1 MQRNTR
7 ARMSDIGSE
16 ADNAGDVKGEALY
29 GVPVCRY
36 GSELW
41 AVVAE
46 EAEEAVVQGRLWFK
60 CTNDHLTYI
69 CMRMLSDALGQ
80 SLK

>member
-7 ARMSDIGSE
+7 ARLSDVCSE
-16 ADNAGDVKGEALY
+16 ADDAGDVKGEALY

-46 EAEEAVVQGRLWFK
+46 EAEEAVAEGRLWFK
-60 CTNDHLTYI
+60 CTYDHLTYV
-69 CMRMLSDALGQ
+69 CMRMFSDALGQ
-80 SLK
+80 RLK